1 MAVTAAMV
9 KELREMTGAGM
20 MDCKKALVEADGDME
35 KAVEILREKGLS
47 KAAKKAGRIAA
58 QGLVGIAFSD
68 DASKAS
74 IIEVNSETDFVAK
87 NEEFIT
93 FVDNLAKL
101 TLESDAEDMDAF
113 MALSYGDEGTV
124 QDALNNKISKIG
136 ENMNIRRFQKIAEP
150 GTVNVGYVHGGGT
163 IGVIVKA
170 ESECADK
177 DAVKAVLKN
186 VALQI
191 AAMNPKYLDKDS
203 VPAADLEAEKEI
215 LMAQINNDEKNASKP
230 EAVKEKMILGKIGK
244 FYDTNC
250 LLEQEYVKEDKV
262 KVSAYV
268 ASEANKLGADIK
280 ITSFLRYEKG
290 EGIEKRED
298 NFAEEIAKLTQK

>member
-1 MAVTAAMV
+1 MNFTAKDV
-9 KELREMTGAGM
+9 SDLRAQTGIGM
-20 MDCKKALVEADGDME
+20 MECKKALTEANGDKE
-35 KAVEILREKGLS
+35 EAIKILREKGL
-47 KAAKKAGRIAA
+47 AVAEKKASRIAA
-58 QGLVGIAFSD
+58 EGVVDILAQGDSVAMV
-68 DASKAS
+68 
-74 IIEVNSETDFVAK
+74 EVNSETDFVAK
-87 NEEFIT
+87 NDSFKS
-93 FVDNLAKL
+93 FVKGV
-101 TLESDAEDMDAF
+101 LETI
-113 MALSYGDEGTV
+113 LSEKPADV
-124 QDALNNKISKIG
+124 DALLACKFSGTDDTVDAVLKDKTFQIG
-136 ENMNIRRFQKIAEP
+136 EKLSIRRFAVVD
-150 GTVNVGYVHGGGT
+150 GLTSTYVHGGGT

-203 VPAADLEAEKEI
+203 VPAADLEAEKGI

-268 ASEANKLGADIK
+268 ASEAKNLGADIK

>member
-1 MAVTAAMV
+1 MNFTAKDV
-9 KELREMTGAGM
+9 SDLRAQTGIGM
-20 MDCKKALVEADGDME
+20 MECKKALTEANGDKE
-35 KAVEILREKGLS
+35 EAIKILREKGL
-47 KAAKKAGRIAA
+47 AVAEKKASRIAA
-58 QGLVGIAFSD
+58 EGVVDILAQGDSVAMV
-68 DASKAS
+68 
-74 IIEVNSETDFVAK
+74 EVNSETDFVAK
-87 NEEFIT
+87 NDSFKS
-93 FVDNLAKL
+93 FVKGV
-101 TLESDAEDMDAF
+101 LETI
-113 MALSYGDEGTV
+113 LSKKPADV
-124 QDALNNKISKIG
+124 DALLACKFSGTDDTVDAVLKDKTFQIG
-136 ENMNIRRFQKIAEP
+136 EKLSIRRFAVVD
-150 GTVNVGYVHGGGT
+150 GLTSTYVHGGGT

-268 ASEANKLGADIK
+268 ASEANNLGADIK

>member
-1 MAVTAAMV
+1 MNFTAKDV
-9 KELREMTGAGM
+9 SDLRAQTGIGM
-20 MDCKKALVEADGDME
+20 MECKKALTEANGDKE
-35 KAVEILREKGLS
+35 EAIKILREKGL
-47 KAAKKAGRIAA
+47 AVAEKKASRIAA
-58 QGLVGIAFSD
+58 EGVVDILAKGDSVAMV
-68 DASKAS
+68 
-74 IIEVNSETDFVAK
+74 EVNSETDFVAK
-87 NEEFIT
+87 NDSFKS
-93 FVDNLAKL
+93 FVKGV
-101 TLESDAEDMDAF
+101 LETI
-113 MALSYGDEGTV
+113 LSEKPADV
-124 QDALNNKISKIG
+124 DALLACKFSGTDDTVDAVLKDKTFQIG
-136 ENMNIRRFQKIAEP
+136 EKLSIRRFAVVD
-150 GTVNVGYVHGGGT
+150 GLTSTYVHGGGT

-268 ASEANKLGADIK
+268 ASEANNLGADIK

-298 NFAEEIAKLTQK
+298 NFAEEIAKFTQK

>member
-1 MAVTAAMV
+1 MNFTAKDV
-9 KELREMTGAGM
+9 SDLRAQTGIGM
-20 MDCKKALVEADGDME
+20 MECKKALTEANGDKE
-35 KAVEILREKGLS
+35 EAIKILREKGL
-47 KAAKKAGRIAA
+47 AVAEKKASRIAA
-58 QGLVGIAFSD
+58 EGVVDILAQGDSVAMV
-68 DASKAS
+68 
-74 IIEVNSETDFVAK
+74 EVNSETDFVAK
-87 NEEFIT
+87 NDSFKS
-93 FVDNLAKL
+93 FVKGV
-101 TLESDAEDMDAF
+101 LETI
-113 MALSYGDEGTV
+113 LSEKPADV
-124 QDALNNKISKIG
+124 DALLACKFSGTDDTVDAVLKDKTFQIG
-136 ENMNIRRFQKIAEP
+136 EKLSIRRFAVVD
-150 GTVNVGYVHGGGT
+150 GLTSTYVHGGGT

>member
-1 MAVTAAMV
+1 MNFTAKDV
-9 KELREMTGAGM
+9 SDLRAQTGIGM
-20 MDCKKALVEADGDME
+20 MECKKALTEANGDKE
-35 KAVEILREKGLS
+35 EAIKILREKGL
-47 KAAKKAGRIAA
+47 AVAEKKASRIAA
-58 QGLVGIAFSD
+58 EGVVDILAQGDSVAMV
-68 DASKAS
+68 
-74 IIEVNSETDFVAK
+74 EVNSETDFVAK
-87 NEEFIT
+87 NDSFKS
-93 FVDNLAKL
+93 FVKGV
-101 TLESDAEDMDAF
+101 LETI
-113 MALSYGDEGTV
+113 LSEKPADV
-124 QDALNNKISKIG
+124 DALLACKFSGTDDTVDAVLKDKTFQIG
-136 ENMNIRRFQKIAEP
+136 EKLSIRRFAVVD
-150 GTVNVGYVHGGGT
+150 GLTSTYVHGGGT

-268 ASEANKLGADIK
+268 ASEAKNLGADIK

>member
-1 MAVTAAMV
+1 MNFTAKDV
-9 KELREMTGAGM
+9 SDLRAQTGIGM
-20 MDCKKALVEADGDME
+20 MECKKALTEANGDKE
-35 KAVEILREKGLS
+35 EAIKILREKGL
-47 KAAKKAGRIAA
+47 AVAEKKASRIAA
-58 QGLVGIAFSD
+58 EGVVDILAQGDSVAMV
-68 DASKAS
+68 
-74 IIEVNSETDFVAK
+74 EVNSETDFVAK
-87 NEEFIT
+87 NDSFKS
-93 FVDNLAKL
+93 FVKGV
-101 TLESDAEDMDAF
+101 LETI
-113 MALSYGDEGTV
+113 LSEKPADV
-124 QDALNNKISKIG
+124 DALLACKFSGTDDTVDAVLKDKTFQIG
-136 ENMNIRRFQKIAEP
+136 EKLSIRRFAVVD
-150 GTVNVGYVHGGGT
+150 GLTSTYVHGGGT

-268 ASEANKLGADIK
+268 ASEAKNLGADIK

-298 NFAEEIAKLTQK
+298 NFAEEIAKLTQT

>member
-1 MAVTAAMV
+1 MNFTAKDV
-9 KELREMTGAGM
+9 SDLRAQTGIGM
-20 MDCKKALVEADGDME
+20 MECKKALTEANGDKE
-35 KAVEILREKGLS
+35 EAIKILREKGL
-47 KAAKKAGRIAA
+47 AVAEKKASRIAA
-58 QGLVGIAFSD
+58 EGVVDILAKGDSVAMV
-68 DASKAS
+68 
-74 IIEVNSETDFVAK
+74 EVNSETDFVAK
-87 NEEFIT
+87 NDSFKS
-93 FVDNLAKL
+93 FVKGV
-101 TLESDAEDMDAF
+101 LETI
-113 MALSYGDEGTV
+113 LSEKPADV
-124 QDALNNKISKIG
+124 DALLACKFSGTDDTVDAVLKDKTFQIG
-136 ENMNIRRFQKIAEP
+136 EKLSIRRFAVVD
-150 GTVNVGYVHGGGT
+150 GLTSTYVHGGGT

-177 DAVKAVLKN
+177 EAVKAVLKN

-268 ASEANKLGADIK
+268 ASEANNLGADIK

>member
-1 MAVTAAMV
+1 MNFTAKDV
-9 KELREMTGAGM
+9 SDLRAQTGIGM
-20 MDCKKALVEADGDME
+20 MECKKALTEANGDKE
-35 KAVEILREKGLS
+35 EAIKILREKGL
-47 KAAKKAGRIAA
+47 AVAEKKASRIAA
-58 QGLVGIAFSD
+58 EGVVDILAQGDSVAMV
-68 DASKAS
+68 
-74 IIEVNSETDFVAK
+74 EVNSETDFVAK
-87 NEEFIT
+87 NDSFKS
-93 FVDNLAKL
+93 FVKGV
-101 TLESDAEDMDAF
+101 LETI
-113 MALSYGDEGTV
+113 LSEKPADV
-124 QDALNNKISKIG
+124 DALLACKFSGTDDTVDAVLKDKTFQIG
-136 ENMNIRRFQKIAEP
+136 EKLSIRRFAVVD
-150 GTVNVGYVHGGGT
+150 GLTSTYVHGGGT

-268 ASEANKLGADIK
+268 ASEANNLGADIK
-280 ITSFLRYEKG
+280 ITYFLRYEKG

>member
-1 MAVTAAMV
+1 MNFTAKDV
-9 KELREMTGAGM
+9 SDLRAQTGIGM
-20 MDCKKALVEADGDME
+20 MECKKALTEANGDKE
-35 KAVEILREKGLS
+35 EAIKILREKGL
-47 KAAKKAGRIAA
+47 AVAEKKASRIAA
-58 QGLVGIAFSD
+58 EGVVDILAQGDSVAMV
-68 DASKAS
+68 
-74 IIEVNSETDFVAK
+74 EVNSETDFVAK
-87 NEEFIT
+87 NDSFKS
-93 FVDNLAKL
+93 FVKGV
-101 TLESDAEDMDAF
+101 LETI
-113 MALSYGDEGTV
+113 LSEKPADV
-124 QDALNNKISKIG
+124 DALLACKFSGTDDTVDAVLKDKTFQIG
-136 ENMNIRRFQKIAEP
+136 EKLSIRRFAVVD
-150 GTVNVGYVHGGGT
+150 GLTSTYVHGGGT

-268 ASEANKLGADIK
+268 ASEAKNLGADIK
-280 ITSFLRYEKG
+280 IASFLRYEKG

>member
-1 MAVTAAMV
+1 MNFTAKDV
-9 KELREMTGAGM
+9 SDLRAQTGIGM
-20 MDCKKALVEADGDME
+20 MECKKALTEANGDKE
-35 KAVEILREKGLS
+35 EAIKILREKGL
-47 KAAKKAGRIAA
+47 AVAEKKASRIAA
-58 QGLVGIAFSD
+58 EGVVDILAQGDSVAMV
-68 DASKAS
+68 
-74 IIEVNSETDFVAK
+74 EVNSETDFVAK
-87 NEEFIT
+87 NDSFKS
-93 FVDNLAKL
+93 FVKGV
-101 TLESDAEDMDAF
+101 LETI
-113 MALSYGDEGTV
+113 LSKKPADV
-124 QDALNNKISKIG
+124 DALLACKFSGTDDTVDAVLKDKTFQIG
-136 ENMNIRRFQKIAEP
+136 EKLSIRRFAVVD
-150 GTVNVGYVHGGGT
+150 GLTSTYVHGGGT

-268 ASEANKLGADIK
+268 ASEAKNLGADIK

>member
-1 MAVTAAMV
+1 MNFTAKDV
-9 KELREMTGAGM
+9 SDLRAQTGIGM
-20 MDCKKALVEADGDME
+20 MECKKALTEANGDKE
-35 KAVEILREKGLS
+35 EAIKILREKGL
-47 KAAKKAGRIAA
+47 AVAEKKASRIAA
-58 QGLVGIAFSD
+58 EGVVDILAQGDSVAMV
-68 DASKAS
+68 
-74 IIEVNSETDFVAK
+74 EVNSETDFVAK
-87 NEEFIT
+87 NDSFKS
-93 FVDNLAKL
+93 FVKGV
-101 TLESDAEDMDAF
+101 LETI
-113 MALSYGDEGTV
+113 LSEKPADV
-124 QDALNNKISKIG
+124 DALLACKFSGTDDTVAAVLKDKTFQIG
-136 ENMNIRRFQKIAEP
+136 EKLSIRRFAVVD
-150 GTVNVGYVHGGGT
+150 GLTSTYVHGGGT

>member
-1 MAVTAAMV
+1 MNFTAKDV
-9 KELREMTGAGM
+9 SDLRAQTGIGM
-20 MDCKKALVEADGDME
+20 MECKKALTEANGDKE
-35 KAVEILREKGLS
+35 EAIKILREKGL
-47 KAAKKAGRIAA
+47 AVAEKKASRIAA
-58 QGLVGIAFSD
+58 EGVVDILAQGDSVAMV
-68 DASKAS
+68 
-74 IIEVNSETDFVAK
+74 EVNSETDFVAK
-87 NEEFIT
+87 NDSFKS
-93 FVDNLAKL
+93 FVKGV
-101 TLESDAEDMDAF
+101 LETI
-113 MALSYGDEGTV
+113 LSEKPADV
-124 QDALNNKISKIG
+124 DALLACKFSGTDDTVDAVLKDKTFQIG
-136 ENMNIRRFQKIAEP
+136 EKLSIRRFAVVD
-150 GTVNVGYVHGGGT
+150 GLTSTYVHGGGT

-170 ESECADK
+170 ESECADQ

-268 ASEANKLGADIK
+268 ASEANNLGADIK

>member
-1 MAVTAAMV
+1 MNFTAKDV
-9 KELREMTGAGM
+9 SDLRAQTGIGM
-20 MDCKKALVEADGDME
+20 MECKKALTEANGDKE
-35 KAVEILREKGLS
+35 EAIKILREKGL
-47 KAAKKAGRIAA
+47 AVAEKKASRIAA
-58 QGLVGIAFSD
+58 EGVVDILAKGDSVAMV
-68 DASKAS
+68 
-74 IIEVNSETDFVAK
+74 EVNSETDFVAK
-87 NEEFIT
+87 NDSFKS
-93 FVDNLAKL
+93 FVKGV
-101 TLESDAEDMDAF
+101 LETI
-113 MALSYGDEGTV
+113 LSEKPADV
-124 QDALNNKISKIG
+124 DALLACKFSGTDDTVDAVLKDKTFQIG
-136 ENMNIRRFQKIAEP
+136 EKLSIRRFAVVD
-150 GTVNVGYVHGGGT
+150 GLTSTYVHGGGT

>member
-1 MAVTAAMV
+1 MNFTAKDV
-9 KELREMTGAGM
+9 SDLRAQTGIGM
-20 MDCKKALVEADGDME
+20 MECKKALTEANGDKE
-35 KAVEILREKGLS
+35 EAIKILREKGL
-47 KAAKKAGRIAA
+47 AVAEKKASRIAA
-58 QGLVGIAFSD
+58 EGVVDILAQGDSVAMV
-68 DASKAS
+68 
-74 IIEVNSETDFVAK
+74 EVNSETDFVAK
-87 NEEFIT
+87 NDSFKS
-93 FVDNLAKL
+93 FVKGV
-101 TLESDAEDMDAF
+101 LETI
-113 MALSYGDEGTV
+113 LSEKPADV
-124 QDALNNKISKIG
+124 DALLACKFSGTDDTVDAVLKDKTFQIG
-136 ENMNIRRFQKIAEP
+136 EKLSIRRFAVVD
-150 GTVNVGYVHGGGT
+150 GLTSTYVHGGGT

-177 DAVKAVLKN
+177 EAVKAVLKN

-268 ASEANKLGADIK
+268 ASEAKNLGADIK

-298 NFAEEIAKLTQK
+298 NFAEEIAKLTQT

>member
-1 MAVTAAMV
+1 
-9 KELREMTGAGM
+9 M
-20 MDCKKALVEADGDME
+20 MECKKALTEANGDKE
-35 KAVEILREKGLS
+35 EAIKILREKGL
-47 KAAKKAGRIAA
+47 AVAEKKASRIAA
-58 QGLVGIAFSD
+58 EGVVDILAQGDSVAMV
-68 DASKAS
+68 
-74 IIEVNSETDFVAK
+74 EVNSETDFVAK
-87 NEEFIT
+87 NDSFKS
-93 FVDNLAKL
+93 FVKGV
-101 TLESDAEDMDAF
+101 LETI
-113 MALSYGDEGTV
+113 LSEKPADV
-124 QDALNNKISKIG
+124 DALLACKFSGTDDTVDAVLKDKTFQIG
-136 ENMNIRRFQKIAEP
+136 EKLSIRRFAVVD
-150 GTVNVGYVHGGGT
+150 GLTSTYVHGGGT

-215 LMAQINNDEKNASKP
+215 LMAQINNEKNASKP

>member
-1 MAVTAAMV
+1 MNFTAKDV
-9 KELREMTGAGM
+9 SDLRAQTGIGM
-20 MDCKKALVEADGDME
+20 MECKKALTEANGDKE
-35 KAVEILREKGLS
+35 EAIKILREKGL
-47 KAAKKAGRIAA
+47 AVAEKKASRIAA
-58 QGLVGIAFSD
+58 EGVVDILAQGDSVAMV
-68 DASKAS
+68 
-74 IIEVNSETDFVAK
+74 EVNSETDFVAK
-87 NEEFIT
+87 NDSFKS
-93 FVDNLAKL
+93 FVKGV
-101 TLESDAEDMDAF
+101 LETI
-113 MALSYGDEGTV
+113 LSEKPADV
-124 QDALNNKISKIG
+124 DALLACKFSGTDDTVDAVLKDKTFQIG
-136 ENMNIRRFQKIAEP
+136 EKLSIRRFAVVD
-150 GTVNVGYVHGGGT
+150 GLTSTYVHGGGT

-268 ASEANKLGADIK
+268 TSEANNPGADIN

>member
-1 MAVTAAMV
+1 MNFTAKDV
-9 KELREMTGAGM
+9 SDLRAQTGIGM
-20 MDCKKALVEADGDME
+20 MECKKALTEANGDKE
-35 KAVEILREKGLS
+35 EAIKILREKGL
-47 KAAKKAGRIAA
+47 AVAEKKASRIAA
-58 QGLVGIAFSD
+58 EGIVDILAQGDSVAMV
-68 DASKAS
+68 
-74 IIEVNSETDFVAK
+74 EVNSETDFVAK
-87 NEEFIT
+87 NDSFKS
-93 FVDNLAKL
+93 FVKGV
-101 TLESDAEDMDAF
+101 LETI
-113 MALSYGDEGTV
+113 LSEKPADV
-124 QDALNNKISKIG
+124 DALLACKFSGTDDTVDAVLKDKTFQIG
-136 ENMNIRRFQKIAEP
+136 EKLSIRRFAVVD
-150 GTVNVGYVHGGGT
+150 GLTSTYVHGGGT

-268 ASEANKLGADIK
+268 ASEANNLGADIK

>member
-1 MAVTAAMV
+1 MLACKFSGTDDTVDAVL
-9 KELREMTGAGM
+9 K
-20 MDCKKALVEADGDME
+20 DK
-35 KAVEILREKGLS
+35 
-47 KAAKKAGRIAA
+47 
-58 QGLVGIAFSD
+58 
-68 DASKAS
+68 
-74 IIEVNSETDFVAK
+74 
-87 NEEFIT
+87 T
-93 FVDNLAKL
+93 F
-101 TLESDAEDMDAF
+101 
-113 MALSYGDEGTV
+113 
-124 QDALNNKISKIG
+124 QIG
-136 ENMNIRRFQKIAEP
+136 EKLSIRRFAVVD
-150 GTVNVGYVHGGGT
+150 GLTSTYVHGGGT

>member
-1 MAVTAAMV
+1 MNFTAKDV
-9 KELREMTGAGM
+9 SDLRAQTGIGM
-20 MDCKKALVEADGDME
+20 MECKKALTEANGDKE
-35 KAVEILREKGLS
+35 EAIKILREKGL
-47 KAAKKAGRIAA
+47 AVAEKKASRIAA
-58 QGLVGIAFSD
+58 EGVVDILAQGDSVAMV
-68 DASKAS
+68 
-74 IIEVNSETDFVAK
+74 EVNSETDFVAK
-87 NEEFIT
+87 NDSFKS
-93 FVDNLAKL
+93 FVKGV
-101 TLESDAEDMDAF
+101 LETI
-113 MALSYGDEGTV
+113 LSEKPADV
-124 QDALNNKISKIG
+124 DALLACKFSGTDDTVDAVLKDKTFQIG
-136 ENMNIRRFQKIAEP
+136 EKLSIRRFAVVD
-150 GTVNVGYVHGGGT
+150 GLTSTYVHGGGT

-170 ESECADK
+170 ESECVDK

>member
-1 MAVTAAMV
+1 MNFTAKDV
-9 KELREMTGAGM
+9 SDLRAQTGIGM
-20 MDCKKALVEADGDME
+20 MECKKALTEANGDKE
-35 KAVEILREKGLS
+35 EAIKILREKGL
-47 KAAKKAGRIAA
+47 AVAEKKASRIAA
-58 QGLVGIAFSD
+58 EGVVDILAQGDSVAMV
-68 DASKAS
+68 
-74 IIEVNSETDFVAK
+74 EVNSETDFVAK
-87 NEEFIT
+87 NDSFKY
-93 FVDNLAKL
+93 FVKGV
-101 TLESDAEDMDAF
+101 LETI
-113 MALSYGDEGTV
+113 LSEKPADV
-124 QDALNNKISKIG
+124 DALLACKFSGTDDTVDAVLKDKTFQIG
-136 ENMNIRRFQKIAEP
+136 EKLSIRRFAVVD
-150 GTVNVGYVHGGGT
+150 GLTSTYVHGGGT

-268 ASEANKLGADIK
+268 ASEANNLGADIK

>member
-163 IGVIVKA
+163 ICVLITLKTEASA
-170 ESECADK
+170 EE
-177 DAVKAVLKN
+177 VAVLGKD
-186 VALQI
+186 VAMQV
-191 AAMNPKYLDKDS
+191 ASMNPTS
-203 VPAADLEAEKEI
+203 SRRPSASRWACSSGPARRRT
-215 LMAQINNDEKNASKP
+215 ASSIRCSKSCARFRRWRGFRSRSSSGP
-230 EAVKEKMILGKIGK
+230 PLK
-244 FYDTNC
+244 
-250 LLEQEYVKEDKV
+250 
-262 KVSAYV
+262 
-268 ASEANKLGADIK
+268 
-280 ITSFLRYEKG
+280 
-290 EGIEKRED
+290 
-298 NFAEEIAKLTQK
+298 

>member
-1 MAVTAAMV
+1 MNFTAKDV
-9 KELREMTGAGM
+9 SDLRAQTGIGM
-20 MDCKKALVEADGDME
+20 MECKKALTEANGDKE
-35 KAVEILREKGLS
+35 EAIKILREKGL
-47 KAAKKAGRIAA
+47 AVAEKKASRIAA
-58 QGLVGIAFSD
+58 EGVVDILAQGDSVAMV
-68 DASKAS
+68 
-74 IIEVNSETDFVAK
+74 EVNSETDFVAK
-87 NEEFIT
+87 NDSFKS
-93 FVDNLAKL
+93 FVKGV
-101 TLESDAEDMDAF
+101 LETI
-113 MALSYGDEGTV
+113 LSEKPADV
-124 QDALNNKISKIG
+124 DALLACKFSGADDTVDAVLKDKTFQIG
-136 ENMNIRRFQKIAEP
+136 EKLSIRRFAVVD
-150 GTVNVGYVHGGGT
+150 GLTSTYVHGGGT

-268 ASEANKLGADIK
+268 ASEANNLGADIK

>member
-1 MAVTAAMV
+1 MNFTAKDV
-9 KELREMTGAGM
+9 SDLRAQTGIGM
-20 MDCKKALVEADGDME
+20 MECKKALTEANGDKE
-35 KAVEILREKGLS
+35 EAIKILREKGL
-47 KAAKKAGRIAA
+47 AVAEKKASRIAA
-58 QGLVGIAFSD
+58 EGVVDILAQGDSVAMV
-68 DASKAS
+68 
-74 IIEVNSETDFVAK
+74 EVNSETDFVAK
-87 NEEFIT
+87 SDSFKS
-93 FVDNLAKL
+93 FVKGV
-101 TLESDAEDMDAF
+101 LETI
-113 MALSYGDEGTV
+113 LSEKPADV
-124 QDALNNKISKIG
+124 DALLACKFSGTDDTVDAVLKDKTFQIG
-136 ENMNIRRFQKIAEP
+136 EKLSIRRFAVVD
-150 GTVNVGYVHGGGT
+150 GLTSTYVHGGGT